1 MLQNR
6 PGRYA
11 RLACLARG
19 ALAACL
25 LCPLVLLPG
34 RASAQRASIDATING
49 RVVEEGTEQPITD
62 AWVRL
67 LDDRRRTLASA
78 RTDDA
83 GRFAFT
89 RVNPG
94 PLAFRVARIGY
105 RETTTPYWRVDGGES
120 LDVTIRLDATAV
132 LLAPLEITALT
143 RSRSPM
149 LAAFYNRLDRR
160 IGGTFF
166 SREDIERRRPARVT
180 DLLVDVPG
188 LRLQGGSTIGSRIA
202 TFERS
207 LPGTGGGACP
217 IQVYV
222 DGMHAKG
229 EVSLNDLASP
239 AGLEGM
245 EVYKGLATVPP
256 EFHTPEARCGVIALW
271 TRRGG

>member
-6 PGRYA
+6 SGRFLRSA
-11 RLACLARG
+11 RLSARV
-19 ALAACL
+19 AVLCL
-25 LCPLVLLPG
+25 LPALVQAPAP
-34 RASAQRASIDATING
+34 ASAQQPSIDAAIQG
-49 RVVEEGTEQPITD
+49 RVVEEGTDQPISD

-67 LDDRRRTLASA
+67 LDEKRRTLASA
-78 RTDDA
+78 RTDDD
-83 GRFAFT
+83 GRFSFT
-89 RVNPG
+89 RLNPG

-105 RETTTPYWRVDGGES
+105 RETTTPYWRVSGGES
-120 LDVTIRLDATAV
+120 LEVTIRLDATAV

-188 LRLQGGSTIGSRIA
+188 LRLEGGSTIGTRIA
-202 TFERS
+202 TFDRT
-207 LPGTGGGACP
+207 LPGTGGGVCP
-217 IQVYV
+217 VQVYV
-222 DGMHAKG
+222 DGMQAKG

-239 AGLEGM
+239 AGLEGL

-256 EFHTPEARCGVIALW
+256 EFQSPEARCGVIALW

>member
-6 PGRYA
+6 SGKLIRTA
-11 RLACLARG
+11 RPAGTAAVLCQ
-19 ALAACL
+19 LAA
-25 LCPLVLLPG
+25 LVLLPATG
-34 RASAQRASIDATING
+34 TAQHASIDATIHG
-49 RVVEEGTEQPITD
+49 RVIEEGTEQPISD

-67 LDDRRRTLASA
+67 LDAQRRTLGSI
-78 RTDDA
+78 RTDDE
-83 GRFAFT
+83 GRFSFT

-94 PLAFRVARIGY
+94 PLAFRVARIGF
-105 RETTTPYWRVDGGES
+105 REITTPYWRVASGES
-120 LDVTIRLDATAV
+120 LAVTVRLDVTAV
-132 LLAPLEITALT
+132 LLAPLEITGLT

-149 LAAFYNRLDRR
+149 LAAFYNRLDRQL
-160 IGGTFF
+160 GGTFF
-166 SREDIERRRPARVT
+166 SREDIERRRPAQVT

-188 LRLQGGSTIGSRIA
+188 LRLQGGSTIGSRIV
-202 TFERS
+202 TFDRT

-217 IQVYV
+217 VQVYV
-222 DGMHAKG
+222 DGMQAKG
-229 EVSLNDLASP
+229 EVWLNDLASP